1 MAASPALTRFT
12 IVQARLMDAVI
23 PREVRLACVR
33 VLIGQRRPSIG
44 ISRGSAVLTSMAF
57 AALLVLPA
65 SGPTMHAPPATPTQA
80 STEFVRGAYG
90 KDGSGLGF
98 DVMAATGFNSVM
110 TGPYKQLLD
119 PLAAKGIKGVVWLG
133 NWLNTPACRFERDDA
148 KVTSLVAGIV
158 GHPAILAYFL
168 GDEPHVS
175 ECPNAPAQFKKRSD
189 LVHSLDPGS
198 TTFTVIQAYE
208 NGTTRNYRPWAGAVD
223 IIGFDVYPCK
233 RSSVTCDFGAIDAAI
248 NAIEGAGITRYW
260 AIVQDFQDCYY
271 RLPTPQ
277 ELRRQF
283 DHWAKSNMAGYFV
296 FSWNYQPADPKCVGA
311 SLGSYPDNLAEL
323 KYQNSRTFAASS
335 TTAAQQSS
343 PRPGA
348 VSTNAASDALP
359 AALISA
365 LVLICIAAI
374 TLLFRKGLRP

>member
-44 ISRGSAVLTSMAF
+44 ISRGPAVLTGIAF

-65 SGPTMHAPPATPTQA
+65 SGPTMHAPPATRTQA

-98 DVMAATGFNSVM
+98 DV
-110 TGPYKQLLD
+110 
-119 PLAAKGIKGVVWLG
+119 
-133 NWLNTPACRFERDDA
+133 
-148 KVTSLVAGIV
+148 
-158 GHPAILAYFL
+158 
-168 GDEPHVS
+168 
-175 ECPNAPAQFKKRSD
+175 
-189 LVHSLDPGS
+189 
-198 TTFTVIQAYE
+198 
-208 NGTTRNYRPWAGAVD
+208 
-223 IIGFDVYPCK
+223 YPCK
-233 RSSVTCDFGAIDAAI
+233 RSSATCDFGAIDAAI

-296 FSWNYQPADPKCVGA
+296 FSWNYQPADPKCVGKLGQLPGQPRRAEIPELSDVRRIVNDGGPTVLAQTRGRLNECSFRCA
-311 SLGSYPDNLAEL
+311 SGCAHF
-323 KYQNSRTFAASS
+323 RI
-335 TTAAQQSS
+335 
-343 PRPGA
+343 GA
-348 VSTNAASDALP
+348 DLHRRHHIAL
-359 AALISA
+359 
-365 LVLICIAAI
+365 
-374 TLLFRKGLRP
+374 